1 MQRAGLSICDA
12 MTETTSL
19 NDDFSGEAKAAAVT
33 PSEAP
38 ARMRGLEALIE
49 RWDHE
54 YYVLDAP
61 SVPDAEYDR
70 TFNELKALE
79 ARFPEHKSLTSPTAR
94 VGGAVRSDLAKVV
107 HALPMLS
114 IHTETDFSNEGA
126 LAFDRRVRSEL
137 GLDETA
143 PAVRYDCELKFDGLA
158 ANLRYEKGVLVQAAT
173 RGDGA
178 VGEDVTA
185 NVRTIRTIPLKLK
198 PGVPDVLEVR
208 GEVIMHRED
217 FEALNRRQ
225 VQAGQKPFVNPRNA
239 AAGSLR
245 QLDPS
250 VTAQRSL
257 RFYAYALGEVS
268 GGDFAQTQTGVL
280 ERLEALGFPVAPQ
293 HRSVEGPEA
302 LAAFHDWVATIR
314 PTLPFDIDGVVYKVD
329 SLEEQRALGFIAREP
344 RWACAHKYPPEEAL
358 TVLEAIDIQVG
369 RTGKLTPVARLKPV
383 FVGGVTVSNATLHN
397 EDHIA
402 GLDLRVGDTVV
413 VRRAGDVIPEVVR
426 VLTDRRP
433 EGAVPFV
440 MPTVCPVCGSATIR
454 DEEEKDT
461 RCTGG
466 LYCPAQMKLSLV
478 HFASRRAMGI
488 DGLGEKIVNLLVD
501 EGLVKSPADI
511 FSLTH
516 EVLTQPTEA
525 TRESAKPVKRMGP
538 KAAANLLESI
548 DKARHTTFARF
559 IFALGCR
566 HVGEATALSLA
577 QHFRT
582 LANLEA
588 ADEESLMKVED
599 VGEIIAQSMAAFLKE
614 PHNRT
619 VIEALTAAG
628 VDWPA
633 VPEPVRAEDSA
644 VVGKT
649 FVLTGTL
656 PTMSRD
662 EAKDLLIAAGAKVS
676 GSVSRKTDYVVAGA
690 EAGSKL
696 EKAQTLGIRLLD
708 EEGLKALLAG
718 NSTDQTSTDPE
729 PERSNEAPLALSTT
743 EEPAQGSL
751 F

>member
-1 MQRAGLSICDA
+1 
-12 MTETTSL
+12 MTETSL
-19 NDDFSGEAKAAAVT
+19 LDDDFSGEAKAKALEPTKV
-33 PSEAP
+33 PE
-38 ARMRGLEALIE
+38 RMRELIALIE
-49 RWDHE
+49 KWDHE

-79 ARFPEHKSLTSPTAR
+79 ALYPEFKNPASPTAR
-94 VGGAVRSDLAKVV
+94 VGGAARSDLAKVT
-107 HALPMLS
+107 HAVPMLS
-114 IHTETDFSNEGA
+114 IHTETDFSSEGA
-126 LAFDRRVRSEL
+126 IAFDRRVRSEL
-137 GLDETA
+137 GLTDDD
-143 PAVRYDCELKFDGLA
+143 PAIQYDCELKFDGLA

-173 RGDGA
+173 RGDGQ

-185 NVRTIRTIPLKLK
+185 NVRTIRSIPLKLE
-198 PGVPDVLEVR
+198 GDVPDVLEVR

-225 VQAGQKPFVNPRNA
+225 AELGQKLFVNPRNA

-245 QLDPS
+245 QLDPT
-250 VTAQRSL
+250 VTAKRSL

-268 GGDFAQTQTGVL
+268 GGAFAPTQTEVL
-280 ERLEALGFPVAPQ
+280 NRLESLGFPVAKQ
-293 HRSVEGPEA
+293 HSAVMGPEA
-302 LAAFHDWVATIR
+302 LARFHDDIEALR

-329 SLEEQRALGFIAREP
+329 DLELQKRLGFIAREP

-358 TVLEAIDIQVG
+358 TTCEAIDIQVG

-426 VLTDRRP
+426 VLHERRP
-433 EGAVPFV
+433 EGTEPFV
-440 MPTVCPVCGSATIR
+440 MPSVCPVCGSATIR

-466 LYCPAQMKLSLV
+466 LVCPSQMKLSLV

-516 EVLTQPTEA
+516 EVLIAPTNA
-525 TRESAKPVKRMGP
+525 TVESAKPIKRMGP
-538 KAAANLLESI
+538 KAASNLLANI
-548 DKARHTTFARF
+548 AKAKETTFARF

-582 LANLEA
+582 LDRLEA
-588 ADEESLMKVED
+588 ADEAALMQVDD
-599 VGEIIAQSMAAFLKE
+599 VGEIIAQSIVAFFKE

-619 VIEALTAAG
+619 VIEALIAAG
-628 VDWPA
+628 VMWPA
-633 VPEPVRAEDSA
+633 VEAPTEGTTSLVA
-644 VVGKT
+644 GKT

-656 PTMSRD
+656 PTLSRD

-676 GSVSRKTDYVVAGA
+676 GSVSKKTDFVVAGT

-696 EKAQTLGIRLLD
+696 EKAQTLGIRILD
-708 EEGLKALLAG
+708 EEALMAMLKPSAESSDRVATMPQE
-718 NSTDQTSTDPE
+718 TDRQEADSQREATQVKPQAPE
-729 PERSNEAPLALSTT
+729 
-743 EEPAQGSL
+743 QGSL

>member
-1 MQRAGLSICDA
+1 
-12 MTETTSL
+12 MTETSL
-19 NDDFSGEAKAAAVT
+19 LDDDFSGEAKAKAL
-33 PSEAP
+33 EP
-38 ARMRGLEALIE
+38 AKVPERMRELIALIE
-49 RWDHE
+49 KWDHE

-79 ARFPEHKSLTSPTAR
+79 ALYPEFKNPASPTAR
-94 VGGAVRSDLAKVV
+94 VGGAVRSDLAKVT
-107 HALPMLS
+107 HAVPMLS
-114 IHTETDFSNEGA
+114 IHTETDFSSEGA
-126 LAFDRRVRSEL
+126 IAFDRRVRSEL
-137 GLDETA
+137 GLSDDD
-143 PAVRYDCELKFDGLA
+143 PAIHYDCELKFDGLA

-173 RGDGA
+173 RGDGQ

-185 NVRTIRTIPLKLK
+185 NVRTIRSIPLKLE
-198 PGVPDVLEVR
+198 GDVPDVLEVR

-225 VQAGQKPFVNPRNA
+225 AELGQKLFVNPRNA

-245 QLDPS
+245 QLDPT
-250 VTAQRSL
+250 VTAKRSL

-268 GGDFAQTQTGVL
+268 GGAFAPTQTEVL
-280 ERLEALGFPVAPQ
+280 NRLESLGFPVAKQ
-293 HRSVEGPEA
+293 HSAVMGPEA
-302 LAAFHDWVATIR
+302 LARFHDDIEALR

-329 SLEEQRALGFIAREP
+329 DLELQKRLGFIAREP

-358 TVLEAIDIQVG
+358 TICEAIDIQVG

-426 VLTDRRP
+426 VLHERRP
-433 EGAVPFV
+433 EGTEPFV
-440 MPTVCPVCGSATIR
+440 MPSVCPVCGSATIR

-466 LYCPAQMKLSLV
+466 LVCPSQMKLSLV

-516 EVLTQPTEA
+516 EVLIAPTNA
-525 TRESAKPVKRMGP
+525 TVESAKPIKRMGP
-538 KAAANLLESI
+538 KAASNLLANI
-548 DKARHTTFARF
+548 AKAKETTFARF

-582 LANLEA
+582 LDRLEA
-588 ADEESLMKVED
+588 ADEAALMQVDD
-599 VGEIIAQSMAAFLKE
+599 VGEIIAQSIVAFFKE

-619 VIEALTAAG
+619 VIEALIAAG
-628 VDWPA
+628 VMWPA
-633 VPEPVRAEDSA
+633 VEAPTEGTTSLVA
-644 VVGKT
+644 GKT

-656 PTMSRD
+656 PTLSRD

-676 GSVSRKTDYVVAGA
+676 GSVSKKTDFVVAGT

-696 EKAQTLGIRLLD
+696 EKAQTLGIRILD
-708 EEGLKALLAG
+708 EEALMAMLKPSAESFDTVATMPHE
-718 NSTDQTSTDPE
+718 TDRQEADSQREATQVKPQAPE
-729 PERSNEAPLALSTT
+729 
-743 EEPAQGSL
+743 QGSL